1 MPTIHIKKPWPPL
14 LVLAL
19 TTACAH
25 PYIEPTTGP
34 RANLRFISLK
44 TTGPGDVFIH
54 TITDERCKADRP
66 LIASLSGPEPKHHR
80 KRLDMPLG
88 EDFAEQDVTE
98 AVIKAGQSYTFD
110 FYWWVAAQAVGMS
123 SCNVT
128 TSFMPVDGHLYEAA
142 YTLGR
147 NTCAVDVFEII
158 KDDDGQYHREIEL
171 SAIRAGTQCKW

>member
-1 MPTIHIKKPWPPL
+1 MPIIPIKKPWLPL

-19 TTACAH
+19 TAACAH

-34 RANLRFISLK
+34 RATLRFVSLK
-44 TTGPGDVFIH
+44 TGPGDVFVH
-54 TITDERCKADRP
+54 AVMDERCKADRP
-66 LIASLSGPEPKHHR
+66 LIATLSGPAPKHFR

-88 EDFAEQDVTE
+88 EDLADQDITE
-98 AVIKAGQSYTFD
+98 AVIRAGQPYSFD
-110 FYWWVAAQAVGMS
+110 FYWWVANQAVGMS

-128 TSFMPVDGHLYEAA
+128 TAFNPVDGHLYEAT

-147 NTCAVDVFEII
+147 QACAVDVFEIV
-158 KDDDGQYHREIEL
+158 KKDDGQYRREIEL